1 MRGRWMSRP
10 ISLSARGWF
19 TCIYVYVCMHA
30 WNRGHSDGVFEL
42 QQNPLYNRELLAI
55 YYYYNF
61 VPPSLTTHSM
71 TLPSMIIR
79 LLGVHLP
86 SGLMTYPSITHISTI
101 DLHQP
106 GQLETKPRE
115 ILFQFFL
122 PTSSFSYIPSQES
135 LGHQLVSLLSSP
147 LRLFAVRQLSL
158 PRIKGHFSSAVLP
171 LLRR

>member
-1 MRGRWMSRP
+1 MYM
-10 ISLSARGWF
+10 
-19 TCIYVYVCMHA
+19 YVCTLGIGSIATAFLSYNKTISTIEKYMQ
-30 WNRGHSDGVFEL
+30 FIIITI
-42 QQNPLYNRELLAI
+42 LYYHL
-55 YYYYNF
+55 
-61 VPPSLTTHSM
+61 LTTHSM

-86 SGLMTYPSITHISTI
+86 SGLMTYPGITHISTI

-106 GQLETKPRE
+106 GQLETKPKE
-115 ILFQFFL
+115 IPFQFIL
-122 PTSSFSYIPSQES
+122 PTSSSSYIPSQES

-147 LRLFAVRQLSL
+147 LRLFAVRQLLL